1 MKAIYRN
8 RSGVTIVEV
17 LFAIGIV
24 VMGLMG
30 IGGLI
35 MIAGTQ
41 LTQGLKADGMS
52 NLGLNAVE
60 ELDMRYLR
68 RQDRLVRFINETF
81 VKPEFANQKIEAYCI
96 DPYFIARQVRN
107 RTLKKDQNQT
117 QRSLAIAQ
125 LSSFPGILIPTPNPD
140 YLVAMPRMTIG
151 RPITDN
157 ILNDP
162 NIYDPTPYK
171 STGWPVGYGN
181 GVRFIMNEL
190 QAQEIFTSKDNLAFR
205 ESDAA
210 TELPKQ
216 VWIDDRP
223 LPTSVSPRT
232 ADGVDNDHDGFT
244 DEADEAFVKRIG
256 FGDLARLGATEFSWM
271 ATITPDRTFTVN
283 ASGNSTGRDR
293 TDQYLVSIVVFHNR
307 TLDYNSDATLED
319 RERMLEVTLRG
330 NGFGGGEVRLHSGM
344 VTALDINHNDW
355 IMLSAQSSLGSQF
368 RWYRVSYIDDEVQTA
383 DNGTFYRDATIQGPD
398 WNRPE
403 WLPTV
408 STNAAGVQTV
418 VPAQFKTHA
427 TFIPRVIGVFEKTI
441 RIETTS
447 LY

>member
-1 MKAIYRN
+1 MQAIYRN

-81 VKPEFANQKIEAYCI
+81 VKPEFANQKIESYCI

-256 FGDLARLGATEFSWM
+256 FGDMARLGATEFSWM
-271 ATITPDRTFTVN
+271 ATVTPNRFGVMKQ
-283 ASGNSTGRDR
+283 GRLVGELN
-293 TDQYLVSIVVFHNR
+293 DQYLISIVVFHNR
-307 TLDYNSDATLED
+307 VLDQNNATLETQ
-319 RERMLEVTLRG
+319 ERVLKVTLRG
-330 NGFGGGEVRLHSGM
+330 NGFGGGEVRLHSDNLN
-344 VTALDINHNDW
+344 ALSLKHNDW
-355 IMLSAQSSLGSQF
+355 IMLSAQSSLGPQF
-368 RWYRVSYIDDEVQTA
+368 RWYRVTYIDDEVQTA
-383 DNGTFYRDATIQGPD
+383 DNGTFYRDATLQGPD

-403 WLPTV
+403 WLPQSARCDCGKMIPLPPDCPTY
-408 STNAAGVQTV
+408 
-418 VPAQFKTHA
+418 A
-427 TFIPRVIGVFEKTI
+427 TFVPHVIGVFEKTV
-441 RIETTS
+441 RMETTS

>member
-1 MKAIYRN
+1 MGHSNSPGYR
-8 RSGVTIVEV
+8 RHAGVTIIEV

-30 IGGLI
+30 IAGLI

-60 ELDMRYLR
+60 EFDMRHLR
-68 RQDRLVRFINETF
+68 NQNGLLRYDTTVSTF
-81 VKPEFANQKIEAYCI
+81 NSFQTAESYCI
-96 DPYFIARQVRN
+96 DPYYISQQVLN
-107 RTLKKDQNQT
+107 NNTN
-117 QRSLAIAQ
+117 IEQ
-125 LSSFPGILIPTPNPD
+125 LSLFPGVAIPSGNPNQIA
-140 YLVAMPRMTIG
+140 AMPRVTLASV
-151 RPITDN
+151 PA

-162 NIYDPTPYK
+162 ALYDAGTY
-171 STGWPVGYGN
+171 GVG
-181 GVRFIMNEL
+181 VSRIMNKL

-398 WNRPE
+398 WNRQE
-403 WLPTV
+403 WLPTIV
-408 STNAAGVQTV
+408 RCDCGKPLPLPPKNRTY
-418 VPAQFKTHA
+418 A